1 MKIGVGGRLI
11 FAGSVLVWAAVALG
25 DADGAKKDLAQA
37 QADVGNGDMNAAN
50 NDIQLAEAELDGVD
64 DATKGSIQKDID
76 TLKKAITDAQNAGAK
91 QDAQKK
97 IDSMMNDAKSCLDAK
112 QSFDESDKAI
122 QDYLGQPDVKSALGD
137 EAIAKYLKELS
148 TYRKVA
154 TSNAFRANLQQVQG
168 LLDQAEKDWPDKLK
182 AMSNP
187 DNPGDQQTAAD
198 DFQRELDQIEPMVK
212 DFPADKPEAVAQINR
227 FKVLKAELNVQVF
240 KAKAAEAYSRLKDS
254 WDSYAEDRAGWEQET
269 TGPSF
274 QDMLHNQ
281 GDKMSALMAPKSV
294 ALIQRANNW
303 LEDAMHDEVVA
314 ALSESDSKIKGLL
327 DGIKADRQTAWTKL
341 AKAASAVLDDAEKA
355 PIDKESRD
363 RLEQLAEDDLRLDLE
378 GSPQLKAL
386 QARAMKLV
394 GAFDQKQVGDAAAQE
409 KLYNSLVDQATKA
422 WPGMVDKASATEGL
436 DAVAASQNMDNFKGK
451 TILLKGVKNRMGWDY
466 SPDSG
471 YDFAMTIDSVPV
483 AGKFDPALKKAFD
496 EIAGKTGK
504 DFSDEQYDVIA
515 TVDGMGPVVKIAR
528 AEGTIKTTEG
538 ESVGSVTSTR
548 DETVQAIRLKIIG
561 LHVGP
566 LAGTTAQGVVNENG
580 DLATQ

>member
-25 DADGAKKDLAQA
+25 DADGAKKDLVQA

-64 DATKGSIQKDID
+64 DATKGAIQKDID
-76 TLKKAITDAQNAGAK
+76 ALKKTITDAQNAGAK
-91 QDAQKK
+91 QEAQKK
-97 IDSMMNDAKSCLDAK
+97 IDSMMSDAKSSLDAK

-137 EAIAKYLKELS
+137 EAVAKYLKELS

-154 TSNAFRANLQQVQG
+154 NINAYNTNLNQVKSQ
-168 LLDQAEKDWPDKLK
+168 LDQAEKDWPDKLK

-187 DNPGDQQTAAD
+187 DDQSAAD
-198 DFQRELDQIEPMVK
+198 DFERELDQIEPMLK
-212 DFPADKPEAVAQINR
+212 DFPRDKPEAVAQINR
-227 FKVLKAELNVQVF
+227 FKVLKDELNVQVF
-240 KAKAAEAYSRLKDS
+240 KAKAAETYSRLKDS
-254 WDSYAEDRAGWEQET
+254 WDSYANDREGWDKET
-269 TGPSF
+269 AGPSF
-274 QDMLHNQ
+274 DDILHKQ
-281 GDKMSALMAPKSV
+281 GDKMSAMMAPQSV

-303 LEDAMHDEVVA
+303 LNDNMQDPVVA
-314 ALSESDSKIKGLL
+314 GLSESDPKIKGLL
-327 DGIKADRQTAWTKL
+327 DGIKGDRQTAWTKL
-341 AKAASAVLDDAEKA
+341 GKFASAILDDAEKA
-355 PIDKESRD
+355 QIDKESRD
-363 RLEQLAEDDLRLDLE
+363 RLEQFAEDDLRLDLE

-394 GAFDQKQVGDAAAQE
+394 GAFDQKQVGDATAQG

-471 YDFAMTIDSVPV
+471 YDFAITIDSVPV
-483 AGKFDPALKKAFD
+483 AGKFDPALRKAFD

-548 DETVQAIRLKIIG
+548 DETVQAIRVKIIG

-580 DLATQ
+580 DLTQ